1 MVLFILLV
9 VSQSV
14 FSVHFCLLIY
24 FYPEGFALYMGSMGS
39 LGNWGLCPIY
49 QGATNLWGY
58 MLNSTIWVW
67 VPFLFFFFFFSS
79 FSLFCCCCCCRDVLE
94 KSLVRWIIFEGN
106 LKLIQNY
113 DVFLYGILFQ
123 VRPNWSNNFQNCGNL
138 AKILYI

>member
-24 FYPEGFALYMGSMGS
+24 FYREGFALYMGPMGS

-67 VPFLFFFFFFSS
+67 VPFLFFFFFFFFFPFLLLLLLPWCPWEIPRLLDHIWRKPEAYSELWCLFVWNS
-79 FSLFCCCCCCRDVLE
+79 VSGRGKAELVKQFS
-94 KSLVRWIIFEGN
+94 
-106 LKLIQNY
+106 KL
-113 DVFLYGILFQ
+113 
-123 VRPNWSNNFQNCGNL
+123 W
-138 AKILYI
+138 